1 MILLILSV
9 IGIIAALYIKFFNIN
24 GLNED
29 QKKYVIIGLL
39 ALSAIC
45 FASRSFFYVSDDE
58 TAHFSVV
65 YGGKDLPS
73 NKILAPLGYKGPQM
87 EIVGPGFHFSP
98 FIKATTN
105 VTTKKVINIP
115 EGEYGFIT
123 ALDGAPLRDG
133 QLIADEWPITTEKD
147 RLRGLSD
154 AAYFLNE
161 MKGQKGPQLTIVP
174 PGTHRYNH
182 FLFKIET
189 KKALDVETGT
199 VAVIRSN
206 VDTNKKKC
214 TTNVAHSTGVT
225 NGKAA
230 TPLVEKFCVG
240 IWDEALPP
248 KKYYLNEK
256 AFIPTKIPTL
266 VQTWVYKGGYEERTI
281 TLSVTNEG
289 EITQEASKKTIPV
302 PPNAADSAIKVRVE
316 GWTFPVE
323 VRAVVQV
330 TPKDAPIV
338 VSSVGSL
345 EHVEDKIVTPAIR
358 DALRTIGGQ
367 EGREVMDFV
376 TKRDE
381 ISKKVEEAVAIEAKK
396 AGVTLLELRLG
407 EAAIPPEL
415 MVAKLRHQLATQ
427 LKTTYLQEKLAQ
439 TARIDVEKE
448 KAKANQQHV
457 LVKAEIDTAA
467 AEERKKQLQLQGEG
481 EKLKLMEIAIGQKA
495 QTNVL
500 GEDRVLKLSMLK
512 EILNVAKEQPDVI
525 KVPYVNVEGAGQ
537 VEGAAAILGASTFK
551 NLFNQPA
558 TKKNNNQ

>member
-9 IGIIAALYIKFFNIN
+9 LGIIAAIYIKLCNID
-24 GLNED
+24 GLKED
-29 QKKYVIIGLL
+29 HKKYVILGLL
-39 ALSAIC
+39 TLSAIC
-45 FASRSFFYVSDDE
+45 FASRSFYYVSDEE

-73 NKILAPLGYKGPQM
+73 DRILAQPGYKGPQM
-87 EIVGPGFHFSP
+87 HTVGPGFHFSP

-115 EGEYGFIT
+115 EGKYGFVT

-133 QLIADEWPITTEKD
+133 QLIADEWPTTDVKN

-161 MKGQKGPQLTIVP
+161 MNGQKGPQLTIIP

-182 FLFKIET
+182 FLFKIEL
-189 KKALDVETGT
+189 KDALDVETGT
-199 VAVIRSN
+199 VAVVRSN
-206 VDTNKKKC
+206 VNTSDKEC
-214 TTNVAHSTGVT
+214 TTNVAKSVGIT
-225 NGKAA
+225 NGRAA
-230 TPLVEKFCVG
+230 TPLVEKLCIG
-240 IWDEALPP
+240 IWNEALPP

-256 AFIPTKIPTL
+256 AFIATKIPTL
-266 VQTWVYKGGYEERTI
+266 IQTWVYKGGYVERTI
-281 TLSVTNEG
+281 TLSVNSEG
-289 EITQEASKKTIPV
+289 DITQVQESNPIPV
-302 PPNAADSAIKVRVE
+302 PENAADSAIQVRVE
-316 GWTFPVE
+316 GWTFHVE

-330 TPKDAPIV
+330 TPNDAPIV
-338 VSSVGSL
+338 VSTVGSL
-345 EHVEDKIVTPAIR
+345 DHVEDKIVTPAIR
-358 DALRTIGGQ
+358 DALRTIGGE
-367 EGREVMDFV
+367 EGRKVMDFIS
-376 TKRDE
+376 KRDE

-427 LKTTYLQEKLAQ
+427 LKTTYAQEKLAQ

-467 AEERKKQLQLQGEG
+467 AEERKKQLKLQGEG

-495 QTNVL
+495 QTSVL

-512 EILNVAKEQPDVI
+512 EILNVAKVQPDVI
-525 KVPYVNVEGAGQ
+525 KVPYVNVEGAGGI
-537 VEGAAAILGASTFK
+537 EGAAAILGASTFK
-551 NLFNQPA
+551 NLFNEPSP
-558 TKKNNNQ
+558 KKQ

>member
-9 IGIIAALYIKFFNIN
+9 IGILAALYIKFFNIEAIPEHN
-24 GLNED
+24 
-29 QKKYVIIGLL
+29 KRYVIIGLIS
-39 ALSAIC
+39 LSAIC
-45 FASRSFFYVSDDE
+45 FASRSFYYVSDDE

-65 YGGKDLPS
+65 YGGKNLPS
-73 NKILAPLGYKGPQM
+73 SKILAPNGYKGPQM
-87 EIVGPGFHFSP
+87 NISGPGFHFSP

-105 VTTKKVINIP
+105 VTTKKVITIP
-115 EGEYGFIT
+115 EGKYGFVT

-133 QLIADEWPITTEKD
+133 QLIADEWPTTTEEE

-161 MKGQKGPQLTIVP
+161 MKGQKGPQLTIIP

-182 FLFKIET
+182 FLFKIEQ
-189 KKALDVETGT
+189 KNALDVDTGT
-199 VAVIRSN
+199 VAVVRSN
-206 VDTNKKKC
+206 VDTSDTEC
-214 TTNVAHSTGVT
+214 TKNVAQTTGET

-230 TPLVEKFCVG
+230 TPLVDKFCVG
-240 IWDEALPP
+240 IWNEALPP

-256 AFIPTKIPTL
+256 AFIPTVIPTL
-266 VQTWVYKGGYEERTI
+266 IQTWVYKGGYEERTI
-281 TLSVTNEG
+281 TLSVNSEG
-289 EITQEASKKTIPV
+289 EITQMQESKPIPV
-302 PPNAADSAIKVRVE
+302 PPNAADSAILVRVE
-316 GWTFPVE
+316 GWTFYVE

-338 VSSVGSL
+338 VSTVGSL

-358 DALRTIGGQ
+358 DALRTIAG
-367 EGREVMDFV
+367 EDGRKVMDFV
-376 TKRDE
+376 AKRDE
-381 ISKKVEEAVAIEAKK
+381 ISKKVEQAVATEAKK

-427 LKTTYLQEKLAQ
+427 LKTTYAQEKLAQ

-467 AEERKKQLQLQGEG
+467 AEERKKQLKLQGEG
-481 EKLKLMEIAIGQKA
+481 EKLKLVEIAIGQKA
-495 QTNVL
+495 QTSVL

-512 EILNVAKEQPDVI
+512 EILAVAKVQPDVI

-537 VEGAAAILGASTFK
+537 IEGAAAILGASTFK
-551 NLFNQPA
+551 NLFNEPA
-558 TKKNNNQ
+558 EKKK